1 MQQREWPAGGDNMQE
16 ITLRLDRDLIEVFG
30 PRGEGWEMRINE
42 ALREWVASHEAW

>member
-1 MQQREWPAGGDNMQE
+1 
-16 ITLRLDRDLIEVFG
+16 VFG